1 MRLSSIYG
9 TSTFRLALLY
19 AGVTGISFALLFSVI
34 FWSTSRFMR
43 HQIDDSVANEL
54 NEIISDAP
62 GDVAATQTIVK
73 GLARQSSGFSY
84 LFQNVHG
91 EVLAG
96 NIRALPP
103 RVGVSEWES
112 EATPTDRRRG
122 RIRGRGVLV
131 GDNYLFVGWSTHQL
145 HEMEEFIAG
154 AFIWGSIAAIAVALA
169 GGAVLSARLVRKIE
183 TVSATSRN
191 IIQGDLTQRVP
202 IAHAGDEFDRLSLS
216 VNAMLDRI
224 QTLMGDLRQ
233 VTTDIAHDLRT
244 PLTRLG
250 QRLEIAARSDADEQV
265 LRKNLGDARR
275 EVDEILAMFTALL
288 RIAEVES
295 GARKA
300 AFSRVDLGEIVDTV
314 VEVYGSG
321 ADEKGQQLEC
331 RIDPGVTTLGDR
343 DLLIQLFANLVENA
357 IRHSQPGAR
366 IEVVAR
372 RHEGCTEVSVAD
384 NGPGI
389 PAPMHAKVLQ
399 RFVRLENSRTTP
411 GYGLGLSLAAAI
423 GNLHDAP
430 LVITDNAPG
439 LRVTVRL
446 ETPNSPLFSG
456 QPGGA

>member
-1 MRLSSIYG
+1 MRIRSIYG

-19 AGVTGISFALLFSVI
+19 AGVTGISFALLFAVI

-54 NEIISDAP
+54 NEILSDAP
-62 GDVAATQTIVK
+62 GDVAATRAIVK
-73 GLARQSSGFSY
+73 GLARQSSGFAY
-84 LFQNVHG
+84 LFQDAHG

-103 RVGVSEWES
+103 RVGVTEWES
-112 EATPTDRRRG
+112 EATHSDRRRG
-122 RIRGRGVLV
+122 RIRGHGVLV

-145 HEMEEFIAG
+145 HEMEEFIAVS
-154 AFIWGSIAAIAVALA
+154 FIWGSIAAIAVALA
-169 GGAVLSARLVRKIE
+169 GGAFMSGRLVRKIE
-183 TVSATSRN
+183 SVSATSRN

-224 QTLMGDLRQ
+224 ETLMGDLRQ

-275 EVDEILAMFTALL
+275 EVDDILAMFTALL

-300 AFSRVDLGEIVDTV
+300 AFSRVELSEIIDTV
-314 VEVYGSG
+314 VEVYRS
-321 ADEKGQQLEC
+321 AAEEKGQQLEYHS
-331 RIDPGVTTLGDR
+331 DPGVATTGDR

-357 IRHSQPGAR
+357 IRHCPPGAR
-366 IEVVAR
+366 IDVLAER
-372 RHEGCTEVSVAD
+372 RESAVEVSVSD

-389 PAPMHAKVLQ
+389 PAEMRAKVLQ
-399 RFVRLENSRTTP
+399 RFVRLENSRTSP

-423 GNLHDAP
+423 ANLHEAP
-430 LVITDNAPG
+430 LSITDNAPG
-439 LRVTVRL
+439 LRASLRL
-446 ETPNSPLFSG
+446 ADLR
-456 QPGGA
+456 

>member
-1 MRLSSIYG
+1 MRLRSIYG

-19 AGVTGISFALLFSVI
+19 AGVTGVSFALLFAVI

-54 NEIISDAP
+54 NEIVTDAP
-62 GDVAATQTIVK
+62 GDVAATRAIVK
-73 GLARQSSGFSY
+73 GLARESSGFAY
-84 LFQNVHG
+84 LFQDARG

-103 RVGVSEWES
+103 RVGIAEWES
-112 EATPTDRRRG
+112 EATPFDRRRG

-145 HEMEEFIAG
+145 HEMEEFIAV

-169 GGAVLSARLVRKIE
+169 GGAIMSGRLVRKIE

-224 QTLMGDLRQ
+224 ETLMGDLRQ

-275 EVDEILAMFTALL
+275 EVDDILAMFTALM

-300 AFSRVDLGEIVDTV
+300 AFSRIDLGEIVDTV
-314 VEVYGSG
+314 VEVYRS
-321 ADEKGQQLEC
+321 AAEEKDQQLEY
-331 RIDPGVTTLGDR
+331 RIDPGVTTVGDR
-343 DLLIQLFANLVENA
+343 ELLIQLFANLVQNA
-357 IRHSQPGAR
+357 IRHCQPGAR
-366 IEVVAR
+366 IEVRAQRV
-372 RHEGCTEVSVAD
+372 EGTVEVSVAD

-389 PAPMHAKVLQ
+389 PADMRAKVLQ
-399 RFVRLENSRTTP
+399 RFVRLENSRTSP

-423 GNLHDAP
+423 ANLHDAP
-430 LVITDNAPG
+430 LSFSDNVPG
-439 LRVTVRL
+439 LRVAVRL
-446 ETPNSPLFSG
+446 VM
-456 QPGGA
+456 